1 MTSTNDEGQNSDISN
16 EIEAQFLAIK
26 KPISKHLSEILSAI
40 LLAAVAIGTAWSG
53 FQSAQWGGIQSTLY
67 SKASS
72 KRVESTR
79 ASTQGGQLIT
89 IDVIL
94 FEGWVDAFVAED
106 EQLLDYYEDRFRD
119 EFVPAFEAWI
129 AADPQNNPE
138 VPAQPF
144 LMDEYVLATM
154 EEATQLE
161 ADASVLFA
169 EGEQANQT
177 SDDYAFST
185 VLLATVL
192 FFAGIATRFE
202 WQPIRWVL
210 LGIGIILLVFG
221 VYNLMSLPIAS
232 SFGV

>member
-1 MTSTNDEGQNSDISN
+1 MTRTNEEGQHTDISD
-16 EIEAQFLAIK
+16 EVEAQFLAIK
-26 KPISKHLSEILSAI
+26 KPISEHLSEILSAV

-53 FQSAQWGGIQSTLY
+53 FQSAQWGGIQSTQF

-72 KRVESTR
+72 RRVESTR
-79 ASTQGGQLIT
+79 ASTMAGQLVT

-106 EQLLDYYEDRFRD
+106 QRLLDFYEDRFRD
-119 EFVPAFEAWI
+119 EFIPAFEAWV
-129 AADPQNNPE
+129 AADPRNNPD
-138 VPAQPF
+138 VPSQPF
-144 LMDEYVLATM
+144 LMEEYQVASMQDANKL
-154 EEATQLE
+154 EEE
-161 ADASVLFA
+161 ASVLFA
-169 EGEQANQT
+169 EGEKANQT

-210 LGIGIILLVFG
+210 LAIGIGLLIFG
-221 VYNLMSLPIAS
+221 VYNLLSLPIAMR
-232 SFGV
+232 F

>member
-1 MTSTNDEGQNSDISN
+1 MTSTNDEGQQPDVTG
-16 EIEAQFLAIK
+16 EVEAQFQAIRK
-26 KPISKHLSEILSAI
+26 TIGAQWSEILSAV

-53 FQSAQWGGIQSTLY
+53 FQSAQWGGIQSTLF

-79 ASTQGGQLIT
+79 ASTMAGQLVT

-106 EQLLDYYEDRFRD
+106 QRLLDFYEGRFRD
-119 EFVPAFEAWI
+119 EFIPAFEAWV
-129 AADPQNNPE
+129 AADPQNNPD
-138 VPAQPF
+138 VPSQPF
-144 LMDEYVLATM
+144 LMEEYQVASMQESIALE
-154 EEATQLE
+154 EEASE
-161 ADASVLFA
+161 LFL

-185 VLLATVL
+185 VVLATVL

-210 LGIGIILLVFG
+210 LAIGIGLLIFG
-221 VYNLMSLPIAS
+221 VYNLLSLPIAMR
-232 SFGV
+232 F

>member
-1 MTSTNDEGQNSDISN
+1 MMTSTDEQTGVTG
-16 EIEAQFLAIK
+16 EVEAQFQAIRK
-26 KPISKHLSEILSAI
+26 TIGQQWSEILSAV

-53 FQSAQWGGIQSTLY
+53 FQSAQWGGIQSVQF

-72 KRVESTR
+72 LRVESTR
-79 ASTQGGQLIT
+79 ASTLAGQLIT

-106 EQLLDYYEDRFRD
+106 QRLLDFYQGRFRD
-119 EFVPAFEAWI
+119 EFVPAFEAWV
-129 AADPQNNPE
+129 ATDPVNNPDA
-138 VPAQPF
+138 PTQPF
-144 LMDEYVLATM
+144 LMEEYQIASKQEAIELE
-154 EEATQLE
+154 EEAS
-161 ADASVLFA
+161 ALFA
-169 EGEQANQT
+169 EGERANQT

-210 LGIGIILLVFG
+210 LAIGIGLLIFG
-221 VYNLMSLPIAS
+221 VYNLLTLPIA
-232 SFGV
+232 